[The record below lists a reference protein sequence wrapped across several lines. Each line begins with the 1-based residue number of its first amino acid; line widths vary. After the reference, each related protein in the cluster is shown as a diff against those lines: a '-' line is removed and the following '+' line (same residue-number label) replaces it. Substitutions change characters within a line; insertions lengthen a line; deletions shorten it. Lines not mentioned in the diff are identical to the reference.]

1 MKGRIEKISLVSA
14 AIIFIVGLILIF
26 SSVSIGRRIALDVLT
41 KSGGMDTPE
50 YKLIIKSYIGL
61 VG

>member
-26 SSVSIGRRIALDVLT
+26 SSVSLLGWLGTLGSGYILYNKT
-41 KSGGMDTPE
+41 NEKS
-50 YKLIIKSYIGL
+50 
-61 VG
+61 